1 MGYLRVHSGYDI
13 WDTTADAVVV
23 TVNCIG
29 IMGKGIAK
37 ECKERYPE
45 VFWRYKDE
53 CAKRLWQPGQVRV
66 YRTDNGR
73 FVILAATKSHWR
85 YPSEEEWVRECVQ
98 RLAFLFDKTNYNFR
112 SIALPA
118 LGCGNGGLDPRWFVE
133 YMSDNFGIG
142 CPNRTNFELYV
153 NI

>member
-1 MGYLRVHSGYDI
+1 MGYLRVHTGRDI
-13 WDTTADAVVV
+13 WDTEADAVVV

-37 ECKERYPE
+37 DCKERYPE
-45 VFWRYKDE
+45 VFWRYRDE

-66 YRTDNGR
+66 YRADNGR

-98 RLAFLFDKTNYNFR
+98 RIAFLFDKRNYNFR

-118 LGCGNGGLDPRWFVE
+118 LGCGNGGLDPRWFLD
-133 YMSDNFGIG
+133 YMADNFGMEAH
-142 CPNRTNFELYV
+142 NDTNFELYMA
-153 NI
+153 